1 LYKVVLIC
9 ALNEALLKHRWVT
22 PLKDGAHLRPYI
34 TGQTE
39 GLRVMSI
46 KNSVIASCRS
56 ILAPLTRILIRFGVG
71 AGELNALVEQ
81 EYVKSAI
88 RQLAAKNELVSSSR
102 ISIITGL
109 PRNIVASIVESLDEE
124 STRRVS
130 SLIHRA
136 QRVLTGWYE
145 DREFQTREGDPALLP
160 VAGQGKTFELLVERY
175 VGGGVRSSG
184 VLKELLATGAIK
196 ITRETQVRAM
206 RRTAAAGGVDPETV
220 QQLGEYTGALLTAF
234 EHNLSSGPMEQLA
247 IRGVT
252 RNADPAIVPLFR
264 AQMAKRAE
272 VLVESAEAF
281 LESRVAQ
288 PRDDGRAAG
297 VAGEVV
303 VGSFVFNSVLALQ
316 VPKPRWQRGLA
327 TRLKLPGAARA
338 STAK

>member
-1 LYKVVLIC
+1 
-9 ALNEALLKHRWVT
+9 
-22 PLKDGAHLRPYI
+22 
-34 TGQTE
+34 
-39 GLRVMSI
+39 MSI

-109 PRNIVASIVESLDEE
+109 PRNVVASIVESLDEE

-160 VAGQGKTFELLVERY
+160 VAGQGKTFEQLVERY

-184 VLKELLATGAIK
+184 VLKELLATGAVK
-196 ITRETQVRAM
+196 ITRDDQVRAT
-206 RRTAAAGGVDPETV
+206 RRTAAAGGVDPETLK
-220 QQLGEYTGALLTAF
+220 QLGEYTGALLTAF
-234 EHNLSSGPMEQLA
+234 EHNLSSGPQEQLA

-264 AQMAKRAE
+264 SQMAKRAE

-288 PRDDGRAAG
+288 PRDDARAAD

-327 TRLKLPGAARA
+327 TRLKQPGATRA

>member
-1 LYKVVLIC
+1 M
-9 ALNEALLKHRWVT
+9 
-22 PLKDGAHLRPYI
+22 G
-34 TGQTE
+34 
-39 GLRVMSI
+39 I

-102 ISIITGL
+102 IAIITGL
-109 PRNIVASIVESLDEE
+109 PRNVVASIVESLDEE
-124 STRRVS
+124 SSRRVS

-145 DREFQTREGDPALLP
+145 DREFQTSEGDPAVLP
-160 VAGQGKTFELLVERY
+160 VAGSGKTFELLVERY

-196 ITRETQVRAM
+196 VTRDDQVRAM
-206 RRTAAAGGVDPETV
+206 RRTAAAGGADPETV
-220 QQLGEYTGALLTAF
+220 QQLGEYTAALLTAF
-234 EHNLSSGPMEQLA
+234 EHNLSSGPQEQLA
-247 IRGVT
+247 IRGVL

-264 AQMAKRAE
+264 TQMAKRAE

-281 LESRVAQ
+281 LESRAGHPQ
-288 PRDDGRAAG
+288 DDSRAAG
-297 VAGEVV
+297 AAEEVV
-303 VGSFVFNSVLALQ
+303 VGSFVFNSVLPLRE
-316 VPKPRWQRGLA
+316 PEPRWQRSLA
-327 TRLKLPGAARA
+327 SRLKSPGAAKSSA
-338 STAK
+338 AK

>member
-1 LYKVVLIC
+1 MPRR
-9 ALNEALLKHRWVT
+9 AAPTQTEARHRS
-22 PLKDGAHLRPYI
+22 YI
-34 TGQTE
+34 AGQT
-39 GLRVMSI
+39 LILIVMSI

-56 ILAPLTRILIRFGVG
+56 ILAPLTRILIRFGVS

-88 RQLAAKNELVSSSR
+88 RQLAMKNELVSSSR

-130 SLIHRA
+130 SLIQRA

-145 DREFQTREGDPALLP
+145 DREFQTREGDPAVLP
-160 VAGQGKTFELLVERY
+160 VAGQGKTFEVLVERY

-196 ITRETQVRAM
+196 ITRDAQVRAM
-206 RRTAAAGGVDPETV
+206 RRRAAAGGAGHETV
-220 QQLGEYTGALLTAF
+220 QQLGEYTAALLTAF
-234 EHNLSSGPMEQLA
+234 EHNLSSGPLEQLA

-252 RNADPAIVPLFR
+252 RNADPPIVPFFR

-281 LESRVAQ
+281 LESRVTQ
-288 PRDDGRAAG
+288 PRDDARATG
-297 VAGEVV
+297 VADEVV
-303 VGSFVFNSVLALQ
+303 VGSFAFNSVVPLNE
-316 VPKPRWQRGLA
+316 PKPRWQRGWA
-327 TRLKLPGAARA
+327 TRLKLSGAPRPSA
-338 STAK
+338 AK

>member
-1 LYKVVLIC
+1 
-9 ALNEALLKHRWVT
+9 
-22 PLKDGAHLRPYI
+22 
-34 TGQTE
+34 
-39 GLRVMSI
+39 MSI

>member
-1 LYKVVLIC
+1 
-9 ALNEALLKHRWVT
+9 
-22 PLKDGAHLRPYI
+22 
-34 TGQTE
+34 
-39 GLRVMSI
+39 MSI

-71 AGELNALVEQ
+71 AGELNAIVEQ

-130 SLIHRA
+130 SLIQRA

-145 DREFQTREGDPALLP
+145 DREFQTREGDPAVLP
-160 VAGQGKTFELLVERY
+160 VAGSGKKTFEALVERY

-196 ITRETQVRAM
+196 ITRDDQVRAM
-206 RRTAAAGGVDPETV
+206 RRTAAAGGADPETV

-234 EHNLSSGPMEQLA
+234 EHNLSSGPLEQLA

-288 PRDDGRAAG
+288 PRDDLRAVG
-297 VAGEVV
+297 VADEVV
-303 VGSFVFNSVLALQ
+303 VGSFAFNSVLSLNE
-316 VPKPRWQRGLA
+316 PKPRWQRGLA
-327 TRLKLPGAARA
+327 TRLKLPGAARPSA
-338 STAK
+338 AK

>member
-1 LYKVVLIC
+1 
-9 ALNEALLKHRWVT
+9 LKYRWVT
-22 PLKDGAHLRPYI
+22 PLKAGADLSRYT
-34 TGQTE
+34 TGRTQVF
-39 GLRVMSI
+39 RVMSI

-130 SLIHRA
+130 SLIQRA

-145 DREFQTREGDPALLP
+145 DREFQTREGDPAVLP
-160 VAGQGKTFELLVERY
+160 VAGSGKTFELLVERY

-184 VLKELLATGAIK
+184 VLKELLATGAVK
-196 ITRETQVRAM
+196 IVRDTGVRAM
-206 RRTAAAGGVDPETV
+206 RRTAAAGGADPETV
-220 QQLGEYTGALLTAF
+220 QQLGEYTAALLAAF
-234 EHNLSSGPMEQLA
+234 EHNLSSGPLEQLA
-247 IRGVT
+247 IRGVS

-281 LESRVAQ
+281 LENRVAQ
-288 PRDDGRAAG
+288 SRDDTRAAG
-297 VAGEVV
+297 EVT
-303 VGSFVFNSVLALQ
+303 VGSFVFNSVLPLDE
-316 VPKPRWQRGLA
+316 PKPRWQRGLA
-327 TRLKLPGAARA
+327 SRLKLSGAAR
-338 STAK
+338 SSVAK

>member
-1 LYKVVLIC
+1 
-9 ALNEALLKHRWVT
+9 
-22 PLKDGAHLRPYI
+22 
-34 TGQTE
+34 
-39 GLRVMSI
+39 MSI

-109 PRNIVASIVESLDEE
+109 PRNIVATIVESLDEE

-145 DREFQTREGDPALLP
+145 DREFQTREGDPALLR

-196 ITRETQVRAM
+196 ITRDGQVRAM
-206 RRTAAAGGVDPETV
+206 RRTAAAGGVDPETL

-234 EHNLSSGPMEQLA
+234 EHNLSSGPREQLA

-281 LESRVAQ
+281 LESRVAP
-288 PRDDGRAAG
+288 PRDDARAAG